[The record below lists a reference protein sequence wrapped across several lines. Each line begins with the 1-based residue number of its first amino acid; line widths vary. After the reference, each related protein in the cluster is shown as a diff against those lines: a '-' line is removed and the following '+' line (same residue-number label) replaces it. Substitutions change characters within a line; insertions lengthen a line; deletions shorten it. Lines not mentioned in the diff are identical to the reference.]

1 MKKLAKSSGLTLQEH
16 TENVISEGK
25 KIAESYPFV
34 MDKYK
39 SMTERDLK
47 KRLEGA
53 CKFHD
58 VGKGHKR
65 WQTAVQKDYQ
75 VFLDWQEVNGG
86 TFNDFQKAV
95 NNTGVNLMTA
105 HCRHEVSSV
114 IQCPNLPQPIL
125 IAIGAHHGKL
135 SKKHEAKWTEAPYK
149 MNGSQ
154 EAWNKFYSLGLDFT
168 HKAAFRF
175 REVLRHHYE
184 IAGVRG
190 LLQLADVRASI
201 AENGAFIPPF
211 IPFKYNFPK
220 GWGKRPV
227 QEIAEKSWKDDLL
240 LIRAPTGAGKTAAS
254 LLWANQQI
262 QNNRA
267 DRLIIAMPTRFTSN
281 ALAVDVKGDLSD
293 TGLYHSS
300 AWFKEFHEKAKE
312 SKTTRHESKM
322 LHEFARK
329 LLTPVTVCTID
340 HLLMCLTLSREDHH
354 SIAFNLAHSCVV
366 IDEADFY
373 DDFTQANILVL
384 LEALNEWKVP
394 VMIMSASLP
403 ASSLKMY
410 QTTGYNV
417 QEIKEDTSD
426 STRHR
431 CEVKNIQDYEKV
443 DELSELLAK
452 CTKQPVIIYAN
463 TVAKAIEFYD
473 WFEKN
478 TKIEPMLYHS
488 RFTEPDKLKKEKVL
502 IDNLGRKAWE
512 NGTANGVAILTQ
524 IGEMSIN
531 ISADLMISDICPID
545 RLVQRAGRLCRFD
558 DKKVGNLQVIVPY
571 QTRENKKT
579 SEKTKGIYPAPYGSF
594 ERKDLKWIINPAL
607 EKTIE
612 LLKLQPYSAQDFVDF
627 INIVYKRLEDFS
639 IRAKQNAKLLKEQFA
654 HNWIV
659 LPNANSEVDDTENLF
674 WKSRDIDNN
683 ATILTAFPEKPYF
696 NNYMEWQAFKNEN
709 SVDLPIYLIRKGEKL
724 KKIYQSKIYLKDE
737 EVEVWRVHGGVYEFE
752 KGLFFSDVE
761 PSIFL

>member
-1 MKKLAKSSGLTLQEH
+1 LVQ
-16 TENVISEGK
+16 
-25 KIAESYPFV
+25 
-34 MDKYK
+34 
-39 SMTERDLK
+39 
-47 KRLEGA
+47 RLEGA

-58 VGKGHKR
+58 IGKGHSR
-65 WQTAVQKDYQ
+65 WQNAVQKDYQ
-75 VFLDWQEVNGG
+75 VFLDWQKINGG
-86 TFNDFQKAV
+86 TFNDFQKEV
-95 NNTGVNLMTA
+95 NNTGANLMKA
-105 HCRHEVSSV
+105 QVRHEISSV
-114 IQCPNLPQPIL
+114 VKCSKLPQPML
-125 IAIGAHHGKL
+125 VAIGAHHGKL
-135 SKKHEAKWTEAPYK
+135 SKRHESKWTEAPYQIY
-149 MNGSQ
+149 GSQ
-154 EAWNKFYSLGLDFT
+154 EAWNKLYSLGLDFT
-168 HKAAFRF
+168 NKAAFRF
-175 REVLRHHYE
+175 REVLKRHYE
-184 IAGVRG
+184 FAGVRG

-211 IPFKYNFPK
+211 IPFKYDFPK
-220 GWGKRPV
+220 GWTKRPV
-227 QEIAEKSWKDDLL
+227 QQIAEKSWKDDLL

-281 ALAVDVKGDLSD
+281 ALAMNVKGDLSD

-300 AWFKEFHEKAKE
+300 AWYKEFHKKAKE
-312 SKTTRHESKM
+312 NKTARHEAKM
-322 LHEFARK
+322 LHEFARR

-340 HLLMCLTLSREDHH
+340 HLLMCFTLSREDHH

-410 QTTGYNV
+410 QSTGYNV

-426 STRHR
+426 NMRHR

-443 DELSELLAK
+443 DELSELLIK
-452 CTKQPVIIYAN
+452 CTEQPAIIYAN

-473 WFEKN
+473 WFKTN
-478 TKIEPMLYHS
+478 SNIEPMLYHS
-488 RFTEPDKLKKEKVL
+488 RYTEPHKLEKEKVL

-512 NGTANGVAILTQ
+512 NGTAKGIAILTQ

-558 DKKVGNLQVIVPY
+558 EKKVGDLQVIIPY

-579 SEKTKGIYPAPYGSF
+579 KEKTKGIYPAPYGSF
-594 ERKDLKWIINPAL
+594 ERKDLKWIMNPAFQ
-607 EKTIE
+607 KTID
-612 LLKLQPYSAQDFVDF
+612 LLKLRSYSAQDFVDF
-627 INIVYKRLEDFS
+627 INIVYEKLEDFS
-639 IRAKQNAKLLKEQFA
+639 VRAKQNAKLLKELFA

-659 LPNANSEVDDTENLF
+659 LPNANSEVDDTETVF

-683 ATILTAFPEKPYF
+683 ANVLTAFPENPYF
-696 NNYMEWQAFKNEN
+696 DNYMEWQAFKNEN
-709 SVDLPIYLIRKGEKL
+709 SVDLPVYLIEKGK
-724 KKIYQSKIYLKDE
+724 KFYKIYQSQIYLKDE
-737 EVEVWRVHGGVYEFE
+737 EMKVWRTIDKVYEFE
-752 KGLFFSDVE
+752 KGLFLSDSE
-761 PSIFL
+761 TDNFL

>member
-1 MKKLAKSSGLTLQEH
+1 MKKIAKSSGLTLQEH
-16 TENVISEGK
+16 TENVMLEGR

-34 MDKYK
+34 MDKYE
-39 SMTERDLK
+39 SMTQRSLV

-58 VGKGHKR
+58 VGKGHER

-75 VFLDWQEVNGG
+75 IFLDWQKVNGG
-86 TFNDFQKAV
+86 IFKDFQIAV
-95 NNTGVNLMTA
+95 KNTGTNLMTA
-105 HCRHEVSSV
+105 HCRHEISSV
-114 IQCPNLPQPIL
+114 IQCPNLPLPML

-135 SKKHEAKWTEAPYK
+135 SKRHEAKWIEAPYK

-154 EAWNKFYSLGLDFT
+154 EAWNKFCSLGLDFT
-168 HKAAFRF
+168 NKAAFRF
-175 REVLRHHYE
+175 REVLKRHYE
-184 IAGVRG
+184 FAGVRG

-201 AENGAFIPPF
+201 AENDAFIPPF
-211 IPFKYNFPK
+211 IPFTYDFPK
-220 GWGKRPV
+220 GWAKRPV
-227 QEIAEKSWKDDLL
+227 QQIAEESWKDDLL

-281 ALAVDVKGDLSD
+281 ALAINVTDDLSD

-312 SKTTRHESKM
+312 SRTARHEAKM

-354 SIAFNLAHSCVV
+354 SIAFNMAHSCVV

-410 QTTGYNV
+410 QSTGYKV
-417 QEIKEDTSD
+417 QEIKEDISD
-426 STRHR
+426 NTRHR

-443 DELSELLAK
+443 AELSELLIK
-452 CTKQPVIIYAN
+452 CTQQPAIIYAN
-463 TVAKAIEFYD
+463 TVAKAIEFYN
-473 WFEKN
+473 WFNDN
-478 TKIEPMLYHS
+478 TDIEPMLYHS

-558 DKKVGNLQVIVPY
+558 KKIGDLRVVIPY

-579 SEKTKGIYPAPYGSF
+579 KEKTKGIYPAPYGNF
-594 ERKDLKWIINPAL
+594 ERRDMKWIINPAL
-607 EKTIE
+607 QKTIDLLE
-612 LLKLQPYSAQDFVDF
+612 LRRYSAQNFVDF
-627 INIVYKRLEDFS
+627 INIVYEKLEDFS

-654 HNWIV
+654 YNWIV
-659 LPNANSEVDDTENLF
+659 LPNANSEIDDTETLF

-683 ATILTAFPEKPYF
+683 LTVLTIFPKNPYF
-696 NNYMEWQAFKNEN
+696 TNYMEWQAFKNEN
-709 SVDLPIYLIRKGEKL
+709 SVDLPVYLIQKGKKL
-724 KKIYQSKIYLKDE
+724 HKIYQSKIYLKDE
-737 EVEVWRVHGGVYEFE
+737 EIEVWRTYEGVYKFE
-752 KGLFFSDVE
+752 TGLFFSDVE
-761 PSIFL
+761 TDIFL

>member
-1 MKKLAKSSGLTLQEH
+1 MKKIAKSSGLTLQEH
-16 TENVISEGK
+16 TENVMLEGR

-34 MDKYK
+34 MDKYE
-39 SMTERDLK
+39 SMTQRDFY

-58 VGKGHKR
+58 VGKGHER
-65 WQTAVQKDYQ
+65 WQTACQKDYQ
-75 VFLDWQEVNGG
+75 VFLDWQKENGG
-86 TFNDFQKAV
+86 DFNAFQKAV
-95 NNTGVNLMTA
+95 KNTGTNLMTA
-105 HCRHEVSSV
+105 NIRHEIASV
-114 IQCPNLPQPIL
+114 TQCTKLPIPIL
-125 IAIGAHHGKL
+125 VAIAAHHGKL
-135 SKKHEAKWTEAPYK
+135 SKYHENKWKEDK
-149 MNGSQ
+149 WKVEGSVS
-154 EAWNKFYSLGLDFT
+154 AWEKFMMLNNNYQFPIRQ
-168 HKAAFRF
+168 FRSILQ
-175 REVLRHHYE
+175 RHYE
-184 IAGVRG
+184 FAGVRG

-211 IPFKYNFPK
+211 IPFKYDFPK
-220 GWGKRPV
+220 DWGKRPV
-227 QEIAEKSWKDDLL
+227 QQIAEESWKNDLL

-262 QNNRA
+262 QNKRS

-281 ALAVDVKGDLSD
+281 ALAINVKDDLSD

-300 AWFKEFHEKAKE
+300 AWFKEFHEQSKEGKEARHKA
-312 SKTTRHESKM
+312 KM

-340 HLLMCLTLSREDHH
+340 HLLMCFTLSREDHH
-354 SIAFNLAHSCVV
+354 LIAFNLAHSCVV

-410 QTTGYNV
+410 QSTGYEV

-426 STRHR
+426 NERNR
-431 CEVKNIQDYEKV
+431 CEVKQIQEYEDV
-443 DELSELLAK
+443 EELSELLIK
-452 CTKQPVIIYAN
+452 CTEQPTIIYAN
-463 TVAKAIEFYD
+463 TVAKAIDFYN
-473 WFEKN
+473 WFKN
-478 TKIEPMLYHS
+478 NTTIEPMLYHS
-488 RFTEPDKLKKEKVL
+488 RFTEPDKLEKEKVL

-558 DKKVGNLQVIVPY
+558 KKVGDLRVIIPY

-579 SEKTKGIYPAPYGSF
+579 NEKTKGIYPAPYGSF
-594 ERKDLKWIINPAL
+594 ERKDMKWIVNPAL
-607 EKTIE
+607 QKTID
-612 LLKLQPYSAQDFVDF
+612 LLKLQKYSAQNFVDF
-627 INIVYKRLEDFS
+627 INIVYEKLEEFS
-639 IRAKQNAKLLKEQFA
+639 IRAKNNAKLLKEQFA
-654 HNWIV
+654 YNWIV
-659 LPNANSEVDDTENLF
+659 LPKANSEVDDTETIF

-683 ATILTAFPEKPYF
+683 ATILTAFPENPYF
-696 NNYMEWQAFKNEN
+696 VNYMEWQAFKNEN
-709 SVDLPIYLIRKGEKL
+709 SVDLPIYLIEKGKKL
-724 KKIYQSKIYLKDE
+724 NKIYKSKIYLKDE
-737 EVEVWRVHGGVYEFE
+737 EMEVWRTHLGVYEFE

-761 PSIFL
+761 TGIFL

>member
-1 MKKLAKSSGLTLQEH
+1 MYFLAKSSGLSLQEH
-16 TENVISEGK
+16 TENVILEGEN
-25 KIAESYPFV
+25 IAESYPFV
-34 MDKYK
+34 MDKYQ
-39 SMTERDLK
+39 SMTKRNLV

-58 VGKGHKR
+58 VGKGHCR

-75 VFLDWQEVNGG
+75 IFLDWQKINGG
-86 TFNDFQKAV
+86 TFSDFQKAV
-95 NNTGVNLMTA
+95 KNTGANLMTA
-105 HCRHEVSSV
+105 HIRHEISSV
-114 IQCPNLPQPIL
+114 VQCPNLPLPML
-125 IAIGAHHGKL
+125 VAIGAHHGKL
-135 SKKHEAKWTEAPYK
+135 SKRHEEKWVEAPYK
-149 MNGSQ
+149 MEGSQ
-154 EAWNKFYSLGLDFT
+154 EAWNKLYSLGLDFT
-168 HKAAFRF
+168 NKAAFRF
-175 REVLRHHYE
+175 REVLQRHYE
-184 IAGVRG
+184 FAGVRG

-211 IPFKYNFPK
+211 IPFKYDFPK
-220 GWGKRPV
+220 DWAKRPV
-227 QEIAEKSWKDDLL
+227 QQIAEESWKDDLL

-281 ALAVDVKGDLSD
+281 ALAINVKDDLSD

-300 AWFKEFHEKAKE
+300 AWFKQFHDKVKKGEI
-312 SKTTRHESKM
+312 SKHNASAE
-322 LHEFARK
+322 HEFARK

-410 QTTGYNV
+410 KSTGYEV

-426 STRHR
+426 NERYR
-431 CEVKNIQDYEKV
+431 CEVTQIQDYEQV
-443 DELSELLAK
+443 EELSGLLMR
-452 CTKQPVIIYAN
+452 CTEQPAIIYAN
-463 TVAKAIEFYD
+463 TVAKAIDFYN
-473 WFEKN
+473 WFKKN
-478 TKIEPMLYHS
+478 TTIQPMLYHS

-502 IDNLGRKAWE
+502 IDNLGREAWK

-558 DKKVGNLQVIVPY
+558 KKVGDLRVIIPY
-571 QTRENKKT
+571 QTKK
-579 SEKTKGIYPAPYGSF
+579 EARNIYPAPYGNL
-594 ERKDLKWIINPAL
+594 EKRKWVINPAL
-607 EKTIE
+607 QKTID
-612 LLKLQPYSAQDFVDF
+612 LVKLQRYSAQDFVNF
-627 INIVYKRLEDFS
+627 INVVYEKLEDFS

-654 HNWIV
+654 YNWIV
-659 LPNANSEVDDTENLF
+659 LPNANSEIDDTETLF

-683 ATILTAFPEKPYF
+683 VTVLTANPKSKYF
-696 NNYMEWQAFKNEN
+696 TNYMEWQEFKNEN
-709 SVDLPIYLIRKGEKL
+709 SVDLPIYLIRKGKKL
-724 KKIYQSKIYLKDE
+724 SKIYQSKIYLKDE
-737 EVEVWRVHGGVYEFE
+737 EMDVWRTHEGVYEFE
-752 KGLFFSDVE
+752 TGLFFSADQKTNE
-761 PSIFL
+761 QFL